1 MATAGDTDMTRATRL
16 LLAVAA
22 AAMVV
27 AIALPLWE
35 VRLVAPQ
42 YPEGLGLRILSHTVR
57 GLGTN
62 DLNSINM
69 LNHYIGMKP
78 IVPDSI
84 PELRYMPWLIA
95 ALAAWLLGI
104 AWRGDRRQLMGWL
117 LVLVVAGA
125 AGLWDFWRWEHDY
138 GHNLDLETAV
148 IIVPGMSYQPPI
160 IGSKQLLNFVATAWP
175 GLGALLIGLAGVI
188 VAVVWWRTGRRARS
202 GSRLAATATLLV
214 SAAGCGTGVPQVAL
228 DLDACD
234 YCRMIVSDARYAAAA
249 TTASGRTVRFDSV
262 ECLASWVASQ
272 DEAPRAM
279 WVTDVAS
286 PGALIPVHEALFHR
300 DPARGSPMGR
310 GWQGSVA
317 GTAPASAVTW
327 EVLLTT
333 VRAEMSS
340 TPAVQERR

>member
-1 MATAGDTDMTRATRL
+1 MTRATRL

-57 GLGTN
+57 GLAVN

-84 PELRYMPWLIA
+84 PELRYMPWLIG
-95 ALAAWLLGI
+95 ALAAWLLVI
-104 AWRGDRRQLMGWL
+104 AWRGGRRQLAVWL
-117 LVLVVAGA
+117 VVLVAAGA
-125 AGLWDFWRWEHDY
+125 VGLWDFWRWEHDY

-175 GLGALLIGLAGVI
+175 GAGAILLGLAWLAAAI
-188 VAVVWWRTGRRARS
+188 VWWRSRRVAMPS
-202 GSRLAATATLLV
+202 APAVAAALLLLGTTACR
-214 SAAGCGTGVPQVAL
+214 ADIPQIAM
-228 DLDACD
+228 DLDECR
-234 YCRMIVSDARYAAAA
+234 YCRMIISDARFAAAA
-249 TTASGRTVRFDSV
+249 TTASGRTVRFDSI
-262 ECLASWVASQ
+262 ECLASWALAEDAS
-272 DEAPRAM
+272 PREM
-279 WVTDVAS
+279 WVTDADR
-286 PGALIPVHEALFHR
+286 PGTLIPVEAAAFQR
-300 DPARGSPMGR
+300 DALLATPMGK
-310 GWQGSVA
+310 GWRA
-317 GTAPASAVTW
+317 GTAADLATTGIGWDS
-327 EVLLTT
+327 LTAI
-333 VRAEMSS
+333 VRAEMDLPTTTVHSH
-340 TPAVQERR
+340 

>member
-1 MATAGDTDMTRATRL
+1 MTRATRL

-57 GLGTN
+57 GLGPN

-84 PELRYMPWLIA
+84 PELRFMPWLIA
-95 ALAAWLLGI
+95 ALAAWLLAI
-104 AWRGDRRQLMGWL
+104 AWRGGRKQLLLWL
-117 LVLVVAGA
+117 GVLMVAGVV
-125 AGLWDFWRWEHDY
+125 GLWDFWRWEYDY

-160 IGSKQLLNFVATAWP
+160 IGSRQLLNFTATAWP
-175 GLGALLIGLAGVI
+175 GTGALLLGAAGLLAI
-188 VAVVWWRTGRRARS
+188 FAWWRSRGRAN
-202 GSRLAATATLLV
+202 GSVRNAAAALLLGTAAC
-214 SAAGCGTGVPQVAL
+214 SSGVPQIAL

-234 YCRMIVSDARYAAAA
+234 YCRMIISDARYAAAA
-249 TTASGRTVRFDSV
+249 TTSSGRTVRFDSV
-262 ECLASWVASQ
+262 ECLASWVSTQ

-279 WVTDVAS
+279 WVTAVDA
-286 PGALIPVHEALFHR
+286 PGVLIPVHEAAFHR
-300 DPARGSPMGR
+300 DPARGSPMAR
-310 GWQGSVA
+310 GWQASAA
-317 GTAPASAVTW
+317 GTAPAGSIGW
-327 EVLLTT
+327 GELLDL
-333 VRAEMSS
+333 VRAEMRDA
-340 TPAVQERR
+340 PVLQEQH